1 MATKDLGKRLAKK
14 QKRAEAKAKRKVTK
28 AEARAK
34 IAKTEGYGTVA
45 NKRTRTAGDISK
57 ARTRTVN
64 KGPKTVSTSTSYK
77 EGDKT
82 MNVTN
87 KSKTTVTSSGAASG
101 SKSGSRSGSSSNSG
115 SSSRSNQGQ
124 KQGQKQQMNSQNR
137 GNMQNK
143 RPYGGPPQFP
153 KKYQEEMVKPYMEK
167 RIKMKTGGMVN
178 SNMRSMS
185 VDAKSAYKSNKKR
198 RSMPRGY

>member
-1 MATKDLGKRLAKK
+1 MPDLGKRLKRK
-14 QKRAEAKAKRKVTK
+14 QKKAEAKVERKVTK
-28 AEARAK
+28 AQGRAAV
-34 IAKTEGYGTVA
+34 AKAEGYGTVA
-45 NKRTRTAGDISK
+45 NKRSRTAGDISK

-64 KGPKTVSTSTSYK
+64 KGPKTVSTSNSYK

-82 MNVTN
+82 MKVTN

-101 SKSGSRSGSSSNSG
+101 SKSGSRSN

-185 VDAKSAYKSNKKR
+185 VDAKSAYKSNKMR
-198 RSMPRGY
+198 RSMPKGY